1 LLCRENTSGHTPHSA
16 LTSADIVAAI
26 NWGDRLD
33 GTLTGHVRP
42 EPDSCTAQPITD
54 GRNL

>member
-1 LLCRENTSGHTPHSA
+1 MLKIVHFRVKTYP
-16 LTSADIVAAI
+16 VAAI

>member
-1 LLCRENTSGHTPHSA
+1 LLCREKTSGHTPHSA